1 MAMFQT
7 PPKRLEGTKRMPAV
21 RDAVVCAVDPTLMSG
36 LVEVLSVLSVGLL
49 AGVLSGFLGIGGGL
63 LFSPLLLLMG
73 LDAHHA
79 LATSTLAIVP
89 TTLVG
94 SLTHWSLGPLPWRE
108 GLVMSLA
115 AMLVALGF
123 SRLGLGLS
131 AGFLLAAQAT
141 LYVFLTLTLRP
152 RSALHKRQSSHGISL
167 AGLTGVGGV
176 AGLSSGLLGVG
187 GGLVIMP
194 LLVQRQAVPIHQAVR
209 LSTLAVLTSSSAASV
224 TFLADGRAALGMALA
239 LGFTASL
246 GARWSASRL
255 NQVSEERLLMLLR
268 GVTFL
273 VACDSGRR
281 ALQLWL
287 A

>member
-1 MAMFQT
+1 M
-7 PPKRLEGTKRMPAV
+7 
-21 RDAVVCAVDPTLMSG
+21 
-36 LVEVLSVLSVGLL
+36 
-49 AGVLSGFLGIGGGL
+49 
-63 LFSPLLLLMG
+63 
-73 LDAHHA
+73 
-79 LATSTLAIVP
+79 
-89 TTLVG
+89 
-94 SLTHWSLGPLPWRE
+94 
-108 GLVMSLA
+108 
-115 AMLVALGF
+115 
-123 SRLGLGLS
+123 
-131 AGFLLAAQAT
+131 AAQAT

-273 VACDSGRR
+273 VACYSGRR
-281 ALQLWL
+281 ASQLWL